1 MGNIGRYLAGGL
13 NLMSSTIRHAIFAA
27 ACCVQP
33 FVATASAQAQIPETL
48 AAPAAASAACELHV
62 WPGHDFHS
70 VYYGW
75 AHGGTVDGAAKG
87 RDGYENVPHEPLS
100 AGEQVKILGSADL
113 AATLSLAGYRTVI
126 HETPLSSREI
136 RTGLARHALDTP
148 RCYAELMIDDL
159 VLQKNFTGTQAL
171 NILYRFRQFDGDVSG
186 RSFGTY
192 IQVPVRIADKA
203 IDRSSDAIVSEL
215 ASAYSIS
222 IHDFGKALAAPPK
235 KKR

>member
-1 MGNIGRYLAGGL
+1 M
-13 NLMSSTIRHAIFAA
+13 AA
-27 ACCVQP
+27 AN
-33 FVATASAQAQIPETL
+33 AQAQTLEAL
-48 AAPAAASAACELHV
+48 AAPAAASPTCELHV

-100 AGEQVKILGSADL
+100 AGEQVKILGSVDL
-113 AATLSLAGYRTVI
+113 AATLGLPGYRTVI

-136 RTGLARHALDTP
+136 RTGLARHAQDAP
-148 RCYAELMIDDL
+148 PCYAELMTDDL
-159 VLQKNFTGTQAL
+159 VLQKNFIGGQAL
-171 NILYRFRQFDGDVSG
+171 NILYRFRQFDGELPG

-192 IQVPVRIADKA
+192 IQVPVSIADKA
-203 IDRSSDAIVSEL
+203 TDTSSDAILSEL

-222 IHDFGKALAAPPK
+222 IRDFGKALAAPPK